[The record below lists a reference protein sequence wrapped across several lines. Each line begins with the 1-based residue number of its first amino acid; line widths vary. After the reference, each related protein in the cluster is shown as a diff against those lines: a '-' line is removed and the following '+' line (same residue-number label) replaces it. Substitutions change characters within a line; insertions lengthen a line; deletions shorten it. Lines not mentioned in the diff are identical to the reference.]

1 MKAKLIIDNK
11 EFEVEISTEELKK
24 FKEKSKKTG
33 YERVEL
39 KEKYYFVD
47 EGGNVCSRFK
57 GNVHDDDLLS
67 VVDNCYSSSDVA
79 ENNARADKLMRQ
91 LRRFAAENRNDV
103 LDWCN
108 NIQDK
113 YYIFFNHN
121 INKLLVEN
129 NQFIHVYGTIYF
141 DSYTTAQLAIDT
153 FHEEL
158 VWYFTEY
165 KDSL

>member
-11 EFEVEISTEELKK
+11 EFEVEISEEDLTKFEKK
-24 FKEKSKKTG
+24 NRKTG

-39 KEKYYFVD
+39 GAQYYFVD

-67 VVDNCYSSSDVA
+67 VADNCYSNSDVA

-91 LRRFAAENRNDV
+91 LRRFAVENRKYILEWD
-103 LDWCN
+103 DSKE
-108 NIQDK
+108 DK
-113 YYIFFNHN
+113 YYIFYNHEV
-121 INKLLVEN
+121 NKIIIEN
-129 NQFIHVYGTIYF
+129 NQFFHTYNTIYF
-141 DSYTTAQLAIDT
+141 DSHTTAQRAIDA
-153 FHEEL
+153 FYDDL

-165 KDSL
+165 KDSM